1 MRGGTKMEAINAIAV
16 CSPDGLPMVVIAG
29 KEEEKAKEYIDK
41 ETSFVKE
48 QLQFIRVKVV
58 I

>member
-1 MRGGTKMEAINAIAV
+1 MEAINAIAV